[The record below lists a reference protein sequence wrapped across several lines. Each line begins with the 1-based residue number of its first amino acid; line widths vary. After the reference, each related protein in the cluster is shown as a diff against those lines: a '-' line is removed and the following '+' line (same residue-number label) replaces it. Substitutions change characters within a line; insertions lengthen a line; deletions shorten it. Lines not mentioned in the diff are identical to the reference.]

1 MKIAVI
7 SGSPKS
13 GKSFIATNLASVSN
27 YAYFDCDFLN
37 PNAPNYFEENNPQS
51 SKHSEAFEIVN
62 ENNFITTNND
72 NNQPVFIGSSYNY
85 QCDKVK
91 VCYGKLE
98 QANCEKLLFD
108 KIVNENQFTNAYFD
122 LPQSL
127 SAFTLHA
134 IKNADYCLIVEDAS
148 TVNFELFKGAVRA
161 AKLLSKPYGII
172 FNKCSLVPP
181 QFADYCYQQN
191 ANVLATF
198 PNYLKEEKLISDCKI
213 LSKLKLTHKQTFL
226 SLHQQIKKK

>member
-1 MKIAVI
+1 MKIAVV

-13 GKSFIATNLASVSN
+13 GKSFIATNLASVST

-37 PNAPNYFEENNPQS
+37 SNATSYFEASNVQS
-51 SKHSEAFEIVN
+51 LQHDESSSVINA
-62 ENNFITTNND
+62 NNFTSQNNTD
-72 NNQPVFIGSSYNY
+72 DQAVCIGNSYNY
-85 QCDKVK
+85 VCDKVK

-98 QANCEKLLFD
+98 TANCESLLFD
-108 KIVNENQFTNAYFD
+108 KIIAENQFTNVYFD
-122 LPQSL
+122 LPNKL
-127 SAFTLHA
+127 TAFTLHV
-134 IKNADYCLIVEDAS
+134 IKNVDYCLIVEDAS
-148 TVNFELFKGAVRA
+148 SINFDLFKGAVRA
-161 AKLLSKPYGII
+161 AKLLSKPYGIV
-172 FNKCSLVPP
+172 FNKCTLIPP

-213 LSKLKLTHKQTFL
+213 LSKIKLTYKQNFL